1 MFNLIKTRI
10 LYQFDHNYRAQKHK
24 NSPNSQNNKMNLF
37 TKLKVEFDKK
47 KRCNVCSFSHLN
59 NKISF
64 TLSVVLPRTDY

>member
-1 MFNLIKTRI
+1 MVTPRLCLICKQKQKLDMFNLIKTRI

-47 KRCNVCSFSHLN
+47 NVVTFVASL
-59 NKISF
+59 
-64 TLSVVLPRTDY
+64 T